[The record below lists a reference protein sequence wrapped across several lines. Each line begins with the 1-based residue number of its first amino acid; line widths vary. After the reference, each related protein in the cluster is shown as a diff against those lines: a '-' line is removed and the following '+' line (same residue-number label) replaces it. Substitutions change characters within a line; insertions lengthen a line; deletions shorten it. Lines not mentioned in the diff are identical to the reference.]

1 MAGPFPAVGDDMLVT
16 LSSFTGLGN
25 GHVGKAEELPTDPI
39 PNPHGK
45 QAEYYLV
52 VHSFVNA
59 HLFADLWRPRYGTPK
74 WGPEPPYPAHDIHLE
89 ADLVVWR
96 GGMAFA
102 ELHGLKGFAIYPHPP
117 HVGNIDS
124 ARTYWEEQLRMGQ
137 RAGRQIKQ
145 NQPYWRKVTD
155 AIHAYAPV
163 AFCAGCGIRLPK
175 TNRKQCGGGCKIARY
190 CGQQCQA
197 SDWKL
202 LHKNECKALKEFFAA
217 QDCQFCKARFL

>member
-1 MAGPFPAVGDDMLVT
+1 MQEGAKTGVFRVAGPFPAVGDDMLVT
-16 LSSFTGLGN
+16 LSSFTGLGD
-25 GHVGKAEELPTDPI
+25 GHVGKAEELPADPI

-45 QAEYYLV
+45 QAEYYLM

-96 GGMAFA
+96 GCMAFA

-137 RAGRQIKQ
+137 RPRQADQAKSTVLEKGNGRHPRVRASGFLRWLWYPTSQDKQEAVRGRLQNCQILR
-145 NQPYWRKVTD
+145 PGVSSERLE
-155 AIHAYAPV
+155 AV
-163 AFCAGCGIRLPK
+163 A
-175 TNRKQCGGGCKIARY
+175 Q
-190 CGQQCQA
+190 
-197 SDWKL
+197 
-202 LHKNECKALKEFFAA
+202 E
-217 QDCQFCKARFL
+217 